1 MKHVAFI
8 LALYSAF
15 TTILIA
21 VCFSALMLERSR
33 SIQCLHQ
40 TTITKIMH
48 VKSGATLYFEN
59 GLNQNVKDPS
69 QYSAGDFFCTK
80 TGKIQS

>member
-1 MKHVAFI
+1 
-8 LALYSAF
+8 
-15 TTILIA
+15 
-21 VCFSALMLERSR
+21 
-33 SIQCLHQ
+33 
-40 TTITKIMH
+40 MH